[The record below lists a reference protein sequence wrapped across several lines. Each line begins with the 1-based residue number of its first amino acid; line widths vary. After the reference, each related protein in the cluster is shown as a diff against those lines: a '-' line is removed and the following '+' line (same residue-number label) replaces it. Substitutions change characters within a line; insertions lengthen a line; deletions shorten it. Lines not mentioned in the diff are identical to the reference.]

1 MRVRQAL
8 GDGEGCV
15 RTTLTIEDGI
25 ARQLKDVARRSGR
38 SFTAVVNETLRAGLR
53 RGGIAASA
61 RRYRV
66 TPVAMGDMAGP
77 HGLERALRLADQ
89 LEDRELA
96 RRVQLRK

>member
-1 MRVRQAL
+1 MRVRQAP

-38 SFTAVVNETLRAGLR
+38 SFTAVVNETLRVGLR
-53 RGGIAASA
+53 RGIAASA
-61 RRYRV
+61 RRYRAA
-66 TPVAMGDMAGP
+66 PVAMGDMAGP
-77 HGLERALRLADQ
+77 HGLERALHLADQ

-96 RRVQLRK
+96 RKVQLRK